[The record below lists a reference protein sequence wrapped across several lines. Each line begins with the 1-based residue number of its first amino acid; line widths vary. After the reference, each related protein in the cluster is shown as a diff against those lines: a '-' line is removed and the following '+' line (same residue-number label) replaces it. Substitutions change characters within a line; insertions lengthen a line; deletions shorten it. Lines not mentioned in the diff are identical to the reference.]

1 MTSLYTVMSQCDI
14 TYYSAM
20 GRWQPGAA
28 GRLAEAALDLYV
40 ERGYEQT
47 TVVEIAERA
56 GVTARTFFRYYTD
69 KREVLFVGSE
79 VLRQRMVDALA
90 AAPADATPFEAVA
103 VALDAV
109 AEILG
114 TDQRHSARRQQVL
127 MANTELRERELIKMS
142 RLADALTEG
151 LVARGVAQPDARLA
165 AEAEITV
172 FRVAFE
178 TWVTGPASA
187 ELATLI
193 RDSSAQL
200 GRLSAAAEART
211 PPVA

>member
-1 MTSLYTVMSQCDI
+1 
-14 TYYSAM
+14 M

-56 GVTARTFFRYYTD
+56 GVTARTFFRHFAD

-90 AAPADATPFEAVA
+90 AAPPDATPLEAA
-103 VALDAV
+103 GAALTHA
-109 AEILG
+109 AELLG
-114 TDQRHSARRQQVL
+114 RDHLHSARRQAVL
-127 MANTELRERELIKMS
+127 MANTELRERELIKMA
-142 RLADALTEG
+142 RLAEALAEG
-151 LVARGVAQPDARLA
+151 LEARGVAASDARLA
-165 AEAEITV
+165 AEAEITI

-178 TWVTGPASA
+178 AWVTGPPSAS
-187 ELATLI
+187 LVDVI
-193 RDSSAQL
+193 RDSAARL
-200 GRLSAAAEART
+200 GRLSAAADARN
-211 PPVA
+211 PPAG

>member
-1 MTSLYTVMSQCDI
+1 
-14 TYYSAM
+14 M

-56 GVTARTFFRYYTD
+56 GVTARTFFRYFAD

-79 VLRQRMVDALA
+79 VLRKRMVDALA
-90 AAPADATPFEAVA
+90 AAPANATPFEAVA

-109 AEILG
+109 AEVLG
-114 TDQRHSARRQQVL
+114 TDHRHSARRQQVL
-127 MANTELRERELIKMS
+127 MANTELRERELIKMA

-151 LVARGVAQPDARLA
+151 LVARGVAHPDARLA
-165 AEAEITV
+165 AEAEVTV

-178 TWVTGPASA
+178 AWVTGPASA
-187 ELATLI
+187 DLASVI
-193 RDSSAQL
+193 RDSGARLS
-200 GRLSAAAEART
+200 RLSAAAGARR
-211 PPVA
+211 PPAA